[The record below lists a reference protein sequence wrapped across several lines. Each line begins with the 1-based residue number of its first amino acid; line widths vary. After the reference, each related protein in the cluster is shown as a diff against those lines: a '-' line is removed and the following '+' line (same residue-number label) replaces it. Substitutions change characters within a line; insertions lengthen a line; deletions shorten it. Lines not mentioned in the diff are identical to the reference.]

1 MNNVSAWTKQIA
13 SSPLWSRHLCA
24 LALMGMMIA
33 SNLHPAMA
41 QGGKRGG
48 TPGEFDFYVLALS
61 WSPGF
66 CELEGDR
73 KGRDQCAA
81 GAGLDFV
88 VHGLWPQFERGY
100 PSECGTERNPTALA
114 MREAK
119 GVFPSDGLARHE
131 WRKHGTCSGLSP
143 ADYFAATRKARQM
156 VQVPGRFKDL
166 QATITLQPL
175 EIERAFVE
183 ANRGLRT
190 DMLSVACRKGVL
202 QEVRI
207 CFDRDLKGFR
217 SCPEVDRSQ
226 CRAFEVTLPALR

>member
-1 MNNVSAWTKQIA
+1 MARLKRAGFSVLPALFLAFALQSAI
-13 SSPLWSRHLCA
+13 
-24 LALMGMMIA
+24 
-33 SNLHPAMA
+33 A

-48 TPGEFDFYVLALS
+48 VPGEFDFYVLALS

-88 VHGLWPQFERGY
+88 VHGLWPQFERGF
-100 PSECGTERNPTALA
+100 PSECGTERNPTAMAL
-114 MREAK
+114 REAK
-119 GVFPSDGLARHE
+119 GVFPSEGLARHE

-156 VQVPGRFKDL
+156 VQVPARFRELKAD
-166 QATITLQPL
+166 IKLQPL

-183 ANRGLRT
+183 ANKGLRT